1 MKNFQWKSLLPHLI
15 AIVVFALIAII
26 YCKPAFDGKVL
37 QQSDVIHWKGM
48 AQDLVKYKE
57 KHGNYPLW
65 NNNLFSGMPAY
76 QVILETSNP
85 ITVGYFHP
93 LFLLFLPKPVG
104 YFFLLCIS
112 FYFLS
117 QVLKV
122 RPWLG
127 ILGSIAYAYSTF
139 SEIIV
144 SVGHDTQM
152 LALGYVPALLAAVW
166 LIYQKKYWWGAALTA
181 LFSCLLIAQNHL
193 QITYYFLIVATFMS
207 VGFIIQWIKAK
218 EYKHLAIALSIAIVC
233 GGIGAACNM
242 VTLAT
247 TSDYSKATMR
257 NGSLILDSTTASG
270 TRKSSGLPIDYAFGW
285 SYGRLETFTLLVP
298 GIYGG
303 GGSIK
308 LPDNSAFV
316 KKITEKGAPE
326 DQALQMADQLGGFS
340 YWGAQPFTSGPV
352 YLGAVICLLFL
363 FGMVYIKSPHK
374 WWILAACVTAILMSW
389 GKNFSAFNTFLFN
402 YLPLYN
408 KFRVPTMTLVIPQLL
423 FPVVAILGLQQF
435 LFDDTDKAEAFKKVK
450 LTAYITGGLIALLG
464 LIYISL
470 DYAGINDAQL
480 KNYFTQMMQG
490 NAGESNSLYEAF
502 KQDRQT
508 IFGKDL
514 IRTILLLLATLAVL
528 WLFIKD
534 KLKTNYALAALLLLS
549 SLDVLTLGRRYLN
562 ENNFQDE
569 ADMNENYFKPSP
581 AEASIL
587 KDTSYYRVLNLSGG
601 IENVFNDALTSYHF
615 HSVGGYH
622 PAKLSIVEDLLN
634 YQLRKQPINLKVL
647 NMLNTKY
654 IITADNNTHQ
664 YLPPNP
670 DALGPVWFVKAIQFE
685 KSPSEVMK
693 GLNNFDPKDTAL
705 VEESYKPQLAAS
717 IQADSSATISL
728 VNNDNDFI
736 EYKSA
741 SKSNQFAVFSEIYYD
756 RGWKAYIDG
765 KESPIIPT
773 NYVLRGMLIPE
784 GNHKITFE
792 FKPESFY
799 NSSKAALIASAL
811 VWLLLIAA
819 VIQSFR
825 KEKQKA

>member
-15 AIVVFALIAII
+15 AVAVFALIAII

-57 KHGNYPLW
+57 KHGTYPLW
-65 NNNLFSGMPAY
+65 NNNLFGGMPAY

-93 LFLLFLPKPVG
+93 LFMLFLTKPVG
-104 YFFLLCIS
+104 YFFLLCLS

-144 SVGHDTQM
+144 AVGHDTQM

-193 QITYYFLIVATFMS
+193 QITYYFLIVALFMS
-207 VGFIIQWIKAK
+207 IGFIIQWIKAK
-218 EYKHLAIALSIAIVC
+218 EYKHLILALSIAIVS

-257 NGSLILDSTTASG
+257 NGSLILDSTTATG
-270 TRKSSGLPIDYAFGW
+270 TRQSSGLPIDYAFNW
-285 SYGRLETFTLLVP
+285 SYGKLETFTLVVP

-303 GGSIK
+303 GGGDRFPENSNFIQK
-308 LPDNSAFV
+308 L
-316 KKITEKGAPE
+316 TEKGASE
-326 DQALQMADQLGGFS
+326 DQAQQIAGQMGT

-363 FGMVYIKSPHK
+363 FGIVYIKSPHK
-374 WWILAACVTAILMSW
+374 WWILAACVAAILMSW

-435 LFDDTDKAEAFKKVK
+435 LFDDTDKAAAFKKFK

-470 DYAGINDAQL
+470 DYTGLTDVQL
-480 KNYFTQMMQG
+480 KTYLTQLMQG

-514 IRTILLLLATLAVL
+514 IRTILFLLGTLLVL
-528 WLFIKD
+528 WLFVKD
-534 KLKTNYALAALLLLS
+534 KLKTTYALAALVILS
-549 SLDVLTLGRRYLN
+549 SLDVLTVGRRYLN

-569 ADMNENYFKPSP
+569 ADMNENYFKPTP
-581 AEASIL
+581 AETTIL
-587 KDTSYYRVLNLSGG
+587 KDTSYYRVLNLTQD
-601 IENVFNDALTSYHF
+601 VFNDAITSYHF

-654 IITADNNTHQ
+654 ILTENPQTHQ
-664 YLPPNP
+664 AIPQINP
-670 DALGPVWFVKAIQFE
+670 EALGPVWFVKAIQFE
-685 KSPSEVMK
+685 KSPAAVMK
-693 GLNNFDPKDTAL
+693 DMNNFNPKDTAL
-705 VEESYKPQLAAS
+705 IEETNRSQINSSIQLDSTAS
-717 IQADSSATISL
+717 IAL

-736 EYKSA
+736 EYRSA
-741 SKSNQFAVFSEIYYD
+741 SKTNQYAVFSEIYYD

-765 KESPIIPT
+765 KESPIIQT
-773 NYVLRGMLIPE
+773 NYVLRGLAVPA

-792 FKPESFY
+792 FKPTSFY
-799 NSSKAALIASAL
+799 NSSKAAFIASAL

-825 KEKQKA
+825 KEKQKV